1 MTANAKHDDRTATG
15 KDIPAPPAKAAEAAK
30 PDTEAFTFTP
40 AGADTETA
48 AVEPVPGAVPE
59 AVEVQDGLP
68 VTWSDEQVALGRRI
82 SVSRGGE
89 GEPVTCFE
97 EVLPSNATQ
106 KQVDEATQRLR
117 QRLTAE

>member
-1 MTANAKHDDRTATG
+1 MTATAKHDDRTATG
-15 KDIPAPPAKAAEAAK
+15 KDIPAPPAKVAETPK
-30 PDTEAFTFTP
+30 PDSFTFTP

-48 AVEPVPGAVPE
+48 AVEPAPVAATE
-59 AVEVQDGLP
+59 AVEVQEGLP

-82 SVSRGGE
+82 SASRGGE

-117 QRLTAE
+117 LRLTAE